1 MPINWRTAH
10 YVLVSVLAASCTVAN
25 NSEMCGDVLTS
36 QGGPESGNTFVY
48 FAFGSNMLKE
58 RISLLNP
65 SATFLDTGR
74 LKDHRLDFGLWAENA
89 ESNSWH
95 GGVATIQEKPGSEV
109 WGVIWTMNRDHLAS
123 LDCQEGV
130 HRGFYSPLEV
140 RVESSGHGEMTCRT
154 YKMNNFHARPTSP
167 QYKHVICLGAQQN
180 GLPEVYVDGLRAIQT
195 NNYTGPSTLDRIQ
208 VDVVDD

>member
-1 MPINWRTAH
+1 MAIHWRTAH
-10 YVLVSVLAASCTVAN
+10 HVLVSVLAASCTLAN
-25 NSEMCGDVLTS
+25 MGEMRGDVLMP
-36 QGGPESGNTFVY
+36 QRGPESAGTFVY

-58 RISLLNP
+58 RISLQNP

-89 ESNSWH
+89 ESFNWH
-95 GGVATIQEKPGSEV
+95 GGVATIQENPGSEV
-109 WGVIWTMNRDHLAS
+109 WGVIWTMNRDHLDS
-123 LDCQEGV
+123 LDRQEGV

-154 YKMNNFHARPTSP
+154 YKMNNFHTRPTSP

-180 GLPEVYVDGLRAIQT
+180 GLPELYVDGLRAIET
-195 NNYTGPSTLDRIQ
+195 NNYTGPTTLDRIQ
-208 VDVVDD
+208 VDVNDD